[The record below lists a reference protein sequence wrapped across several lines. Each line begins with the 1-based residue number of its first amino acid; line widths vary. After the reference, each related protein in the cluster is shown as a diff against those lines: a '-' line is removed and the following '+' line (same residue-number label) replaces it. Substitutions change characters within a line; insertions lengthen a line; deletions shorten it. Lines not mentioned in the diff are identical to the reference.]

1 MLSGV
6 VVTNSYDSN
15 NDFQTGSMLFR
26 YLDGKGG
33 SEDTGT
39 IVIKSGDD
47 TQVKSYVSIAKIA
60 SADPNFLANMS
71 SSSSEAIEESAYDV
85 VPGFED
91 DTDEI
96 SGDPVPMVQG
106 NYVLAPTIYYDE
118 ALADLKYGIVK
129 YIVQS
134 GDTPSSIATSFGI
147 STYTLLWANNLKVGD
162 YIKPGQ
168 ELEVL
173 PVTGVKHIV
182 KAGDTVDSIA
192 AKYKA
197 DKDEIIIFNATQA
210 DGLFPDGSEGK
221 MLIIPNGEL
230 AAPLK
235 PRVIVVPRDPNE
247 RSVISSAKYK
257 PTNLNP
263 QGGHRFPYGQCTWY
277 VASKL
282 LVPWGG
288 DAKMWLTNSKA
299 YGYKSGKSP
308 VVGSIMVTTENRRYG
323 HVAVVEAV
331 NGDNITI
338 SEMNYVGW
346 GRTSVRVLKATS
358 PVIRGYIYVN

>member
-1 MLSGV
+1 
-6 VVTNSYDSN
+6 
-15 NDFQTGSMLFR
+15 MLFK

-33 SEDTGT
+33 NEEDGT
-39 IVIKSGDD
+39 IVIKSSDENQ
-47 TQVKSYVSIAKIA
+47 TNNYVSIAKFA

-71 SSSSEAIEESAYDV
+71 SSSSEILDETAYDTI
-85 VPGFED
+85 PSSED
-91 DTDEI
+91 DTEEI
-96 SGDPVPMVQG
+96 SSDPVSMVQG
-106 NYVLAPTIYYDE
+106 NYFLAPTVYYDE

-129 YIVQS
+129 YTVQS

-147 STYTLLWANNLKVGD
+147 STYTLLWSNSLKVGD

-197 DKDEIIIFNATQA
+197 DREEIIIFNALPA
-210 DGLFPDGSEGK
+210 DGLFPAGSEGK
-221 MLIIPNGEL
+221 VLIIPNGEL

-235 PRVIVVPRDPNE
+235 PKPVIVRDTNPRS
-247 RSVISSAKYK
+247 SVISSSKYK
-257 PTNLNP
+257 PANLNP
-263 QGGHRFPYGQCTWY
+263 NKGHRFPYGQCTWY
-277 VASKL
+277 VSSKVY
-282 LVPWGG
+282 VPWGG
-288 DAKMWLTNSKA
+288 DAKMWLTNAKA
-299 YGYKSGKSP
+299 YGYKTGKTP

-323 HVAVVEAV
+323 HVVLVEGV
-331 NGDNITI
+331 NGDNVTI

-346 GRTSVRVLKATS
+346 GRTSVRVIKATS
-358 PVIRGYIYVN
+358 PIIRGYIYVN